1 MTISF
6 RSLKKSVVNITN
18 SSTNKA
24 FQVPVDPSRLQSPF
38 NSRYELLAPCHVLL
52 SPEWRIHTRIESLD
66 LEFLD
71 SVCQCFQN
79 PSCSISSWFS
89 EIHLCLLA
97 FNTELK
103 NQEDDRDDLVK
114 GVDSGLQSYCD
125 TATRATISQVLQVF
139 IEEKLRLNSNMTWR
153 TTERQW
159 SVDIDSDLI
168 SYWIRPVNLICEHLV
183 TLFHLELKYQ
193 FRKFVISLVFTSRM
207 VQADLGVA
215 GLSSSG
221 SSFHQSFLESA
232 FDPDVLVDRG
242 GGGGRGNREDPNAPE
257 VPGAPYAPTERDR
270 GGGCDGGD
278 PKGVIGRSLKRARS
292 GACIAQSTAS
302 VTISSTALLTSKFA
316 ICCSSSSMR
325 FTRIGSAVLC
335 CGGGGRDIVVVIIE
349 VFDVNVGRGEPDC
362 DVVRSIIG
370 VVIGGTD
377 EVS

>member
-6 RSLKKSVVNITN
+6 RSLKKSVVNIIN

-24 FQVPVDPSRLQSPF
+24 FQVSVDPSRLQSPF

-52 SPEWRIHTRIESLD
+52 SPESRIHTRIESLD

-71 SVCQCFQN
+71 SICQCFQN
-79 PSCSISSWFS
+79 PCQR
-89 EIHLCLLA
+89 
-97 FNTELK
+97 
-103 NQEDDRDDLVK
+103 NQEDDRDDLVE
-114 GVDSGLQSYCD
+114 GADSGLQSYCD
-125 TATRATISQVLQVF
+125 TESAFVTGLLSTRRRIMSTNIELLSIKPPVRDAIFCTYVIATRATISQVLQVF
-139 IEEKLRLNSNMTWR
+139 IEEKLCLNSNMTWR

-221 SSFHQSFLESA
+221 SGFHQSFLESA
-232 FDPDVLVDRG
+232 FDPDVPADRG

-257 VPGAPYAPTERDR
+257 VPGAPYAPTEGDR

-278 PKGVIGRSLKRARS
+278 PKGVIGKSRLF
-292 GACIAQSTAS
+292 
-302 VTISSTALLTSKFA
+302 LF
-316 ICCSSSSMR
+316 
-325 FTRIGSAVLC
+325 F
-335 CGGGGRDIVVVIIE
+335 
-349 VFDVNVGRGEPDC
+349 
-362 DVVRSIIG
+362 
-370 VVIGGTD
+370 
-377 EVS
+377 